1 MMLKDS
7 EMYKLKEKIKY
18 DFDTGK
24 WKVPPFLVKSK
35 EVAFPKLGLQSMN
48 LVKEQKNDRDIVLQN
63 GEIVSGSEQSSR
75 MNESGAGMT
84 GQFGGEGIRDNF
96 H

>member
-48 LVKEQKNDRDIVLQN
+48 LVKE
-63 GEIVSGSEQSSR
+63 
-75 MNESGAGMT
+75 
-84 GQFGGEGIRDNF
+84 
-96 H
+96 

>member
-48 LVKEQKNDRDIVLQN
+48 LVKEQKNDRDIVL
-63 GEIVSGSEQSSR
+63 
-75 MNESGAGMT
+75 
-84 GQFGGEGIRDNF
+84 
-96 H
+96 